1 MKHKTNET
9 HLWHL
14 SKRFFIF
21 SLIEAAFSALK
32 QFFRDSQV
40 NRPNLPFVEICQ
52 SFELNLFIHGNKV
65 SISNL
70 SMTKHQTSNENF
82 DSEKNLINSTGRSR
96 LHLNLDRSTV
106 MVDLSVVVVPVF
118 RRHDQQENIYLR
130 LSMYVCTRTSMN
142 GSKRLKISQTSII
155 FN

>member
-32 QFFRDSQV
+32 QFSRDSQV

-52 SFELNLFIHGNKV
+52 SFKLNLFIHGNKV
-65 SISNL
+65 SIGNL
-70 SMTKHQTSNENF
+70 SMTKHQKSNENF
-82 DSEKNLINSTGRSR
+82 DSEKTLLALAGLDSTSPTSTGRPWWLISR
-96 LHLNLDRSTV
+96 LSSFLFSVDTIAKRILTWGCPCTCAPEPRWTGAKGWKSARRRS
-106 MVDLSVVVVPVF
+106 S
-118 RRHDQQENIYLR
+118 
-130 LSMYVCTRTSMN
+130 
-142 GSKRLKISQTSII
+142 
-155 FN
+155 